1 MARGRHMRGGDGE
14 FLGNVVAAG
23 VGAYAAQNATS
34 WGDLAWRL
42 AKVVLIILGVFI
54 VIGIVARL
62 FGKKKEKFVPTPSP
76 EQDKKHV
83 TPAGNVIT
91 Y

>member
-1 MARGRHMRGGDGE
+1 MRGGDDS

-42 AKVVLIILGVFI
+42 VKVVFYIFLAIVVFGLLVRI
-54 VIGIVARL
+54 
-62 FGKKKEKFVPTPSP
+62 FGKKEKFEVPVAPSP
-76 EQDKKHV
+76 EQDRKLV